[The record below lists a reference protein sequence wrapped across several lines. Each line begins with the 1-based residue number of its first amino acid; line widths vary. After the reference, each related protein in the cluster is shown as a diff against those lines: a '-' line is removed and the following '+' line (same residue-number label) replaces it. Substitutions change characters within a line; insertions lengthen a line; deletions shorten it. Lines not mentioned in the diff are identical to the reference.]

1 MKNTLLVRQKSK
13 NENMNKNKEAADI
26 ETAGWIH
33 IFDQTKV
40 KWSKWVLEKLLHEV
54 TVVQG

>member
-1 MKNTLLVRQKSK
+1 
-13 NENMNKNKEAADI
+13 MNKNKEAVDI
-26 ETAGWIH
+26 ETAGWID
-33 IFDQTKV
+33 IFEQTKQ